1 MQVNKQKSP
10 LIKRETLRIRARV
23 IVRDRLLEGR
33 LPPTGRIN
41 ESELSAL
48 IGVSRTPLREALLGL
63 EKEGLVVSAA
73 GRGFFVRSLSVEE
86 VREIYPVLWT
96 LESLALQLRGVPS
109 PVELSFLRKINA
121 KLESR
126 LSKPP
131 QALKL
136 DTEWHRTLLRPCRN
150 RRLLLMIRDLKR
162 AAYRYEYAFMQQSNR
177 VIVSVE
183 HHRQIVDAL
192 EQGDMERAVETLK
205 ENWRV
210 TLECTE
216 RWLTST

>member
-1 MQVNKQKSP
+1 MQVNGQKSQK
-10 LIKRETLRIRARV
+10 IKRDSLRIRARV
-23 IVRDRLLEGR
+23 LIRDRLLEGR
-33 LPPTGRIN
+33 LPADRRIN
-41 ESELSAL
+41 ESDLAAR

-63 EKEGLVVSAA
+63 EKEGLLVSAA
-73 GRGFFVRSLSVEE
+73 GRGFFVPPLSADE

-96 LESLALQLRGVPS
+96 LESLALQLRGIPAG
-109 PVELSFLRKINA
+109 PELSDLRRINA
-121 KLESR
+121 RLEAR
-126 LSKPP
+126 LTKPR
-131 QALKL
+131 QALTL
-136 DTEWHRTLLRPCRN
+136 DTDWHRALLRPCRN

-162 AAYRYEYAFMQQSNR
+162 AAYRYEYAFMQHSNR

-183 HHRQIVDAL
+183 QHRQIMNAL
-192 EQGDMERAVETLK
+192 ERGDMNEAVEMLK

>member
-1 MQVNKQKSP
+1 MQVNQQKAP
-10 LIKRETLRIRARV
+10 VIRRESLRLQARTL
-23 IVRDRLLEGR
+23 VRDHLLEGR
-33 LPPTGRIN
+33 LSPTDRIN
-41 ESELSAL
+41 ESKLAAL

-63 EKEGLVVSAA
+63 EKEGLIVSAA

-96 LESLALQLRGVPS
+96 LESLALQLRGIPTAA
-109 PVELSFLRKINA
+109 ELRTLRGINA
-121 KLESR
+121 RLEAR

-136 DTEWHRTLLRPCRN
+136 DTEWHRTLLRPCHN

-177 VIVSVE
+177 VIVSVDQ
-183 HHRQIVDAL
+183 HRQIMDAL
-192 EQGDMERAVETLK
+192 DRGDMDHAVAMLR

>member
-1 MQVNKQKSP
+1 MQVNRQKP
-10 LIKRETLRIRARV
+10 PQIKRETLRIRARV
-23 IVRDRLLEGR
+23 VVRDQVLEGR
-33 LPPTGRIN
+33 LPPTARIN
-41 ESELSAL
+41 ESELATR

-63 EKEGLVVSAA
+63 EKEGLLVSAA
-73 GRGFFVRSLSVEE
+73 GRGFFVRPLSVED

-96 LESLALQLRGVPS
+96 LESLALRLRGIPR
-109 PVELSFLRKINA
+109 PAELAMLRRINA
-121 KLESR
+121 RLEAR

-136 DTEWHRTLLRPCRN
+136 DTDWHRTLLRPCQN

-183 HHRQIVDAL
+183 HHRRIIDAL
-192 EQGDMERAVETLK
+192 EHGDMDRAVETLM

-216 RWLTST
+216 RWLAAT